1 MTNFD
6 EPDTRGALGV
16 QRASSLVA
24 LLVLTLWIAACVVL
38 PPPHARTLE
47 VRDGSVRG
55 TEHSLP
61 EPIDVWHTR
70 GLVPVRVAAHEQAR
84 VLFVEVDGEHHR
96 LARRGDGVALDDG
109 PAEPFVVVSAKTGSL
124 ALEGTDH
131 GRASLI
137 AMPHPIQGL
146 RVELSLDLE
155 AYVEGVVA
163 AELVLWDA
171 PSAQLEAQAI
181 AARSYAVGTLDRR
194 ARAARAYVW
203 DGVEDQAYR
212 GPYRPDAAASKRGIH
227 TRLTAAVRAT
237 SSQVL
242 TWGGRA
248 ADVRFHASCG
258 GHTAPAIAI
267 FGPGTAGGTGTAY
280 CPGCAVEGGWSRH
293 LDRSTLDAAARTLG
307 LERLG
312 RPVPTSSDPSG
323 RWLEVELRDTRGV
336 RPVPANELR
345 RALGWTELPSAWI
358 TTWTERLD
366 GGADVTGRGR
376 GHGVGLCQEGAGV
389 LAERGLSA
397 HEILGHYYP
406 GARLTRLVPVDA
418 GRAER

>member
-1 MTNFD
+1 
-6 EPDTRGALGV
+6 V
-16 QRASSLVA
+16 VA
-24 LLVLTLWIAACVVL
+24 LWTAACVVL

-47 VRDGSVRG
+47 VHDGSRQ
-55 TEHSLP
+55 TPEHAVP
-61 EPIDVWHTR
+61 EPPDVWHTR

-109 PAEPFVVVSAKTGSL
+109 SVEPFVVVGARTGTL
-124 ALEGTDH
+124 ELEGVDH
-131 GRASLI
+131 GRAELV
-137 AMPHPIQGL
+137 AVPHPVQGL
-146 RVELSLDLE
+146 RVELWLDLE

-171 PSAQLEAQAI
+171 PAAQLEAQAI

-194 ARAARAYVW
+194 ARAARAFLW

-212 GPYRPDAAASKRGIH
+212 GPYVPDAAATKRGIA
-227 TRLTAAVRAT
+227 TRLTSAARAT
-237 SSQVL
+237 SGQVL

-267 FGPGTAGGTGTAY
+267 FGPGTAGGTGTAT
-280 CPGCAVEGGWSRH
+280 CPGCAVQGGWSRH
-293 LDRSTLDAAARTLG
+293 LDRAALDAAARTLG
-307 LERLG
+307 LEHLG
-312 RPVPTSSDPSG
+312 RPVATSSDPSG
-323 RWLEVELRDTRGV
+323 RWLEVELRDVRGV

-345 RALGWTELPSAWI
+345 RAVGWTALPSTWI
-358 TTWTERLD
+358 TTWTEHPD
-366 GGADVTGRGR
+366 GSADVTGRGR
-376 GHGVGLCQEGAGV
+376 GHGVGLCQEGAGE
-389 LAERGLSA
+389 LARRGFGA

-406 GARLTRLVPVDA
+406 GARLTRVVSVDA
-418 GRAER
+418 RRTER